1 MASNFHSDLM
11 VLQNCI
17 ARKSKHNPNGL
28 TKPQLIDIARSYG
41 ISTSGNKK
49 DLCERIISIRR
60 EQQIHELRAERT
72 TLGIRPKPKPKV
84 GPKPKPKPKIG
95 AKLRLKPGPRGSMR
109 YGLGGSVASGAI
121 GAIGASGTGADLPAS
136 GAGADLPASG
146 AGADLPASGAG
157 AGTITG
163 AGSEAVDEMTKCP
176 TLDSM
181 LLKTDGKNQLFYE
194 YEEQMPSDTS
204 RGKLLGKGTYGM
216 VNMLRNKSLDGD
228 TIVSKSMETDDLQSI
243 LTEIATH

>member
-136 GAGADLPASG
+136 GAGA
-146 AGADLPASGAG
+146 
-157 AGTITG
+157 GTITG